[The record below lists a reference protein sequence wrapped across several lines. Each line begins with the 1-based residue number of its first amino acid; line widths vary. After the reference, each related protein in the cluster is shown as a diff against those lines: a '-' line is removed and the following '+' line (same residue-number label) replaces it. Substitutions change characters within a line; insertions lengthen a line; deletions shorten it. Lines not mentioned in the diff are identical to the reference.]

1 MKQGIKKTAIIGMI
15 AIGVIV
21 SVYIGVH
28 TYGNCIIIEK
38 YAQGYEKNEFGD
50 YCRSDSRHTFAV
62 HKASLFSLFTNLS
75 IAESEGTV
83 DIIIWVD
90 LFGNIKGIGTV
101 ITTEDSTYQI
111 LLDRDFNA
119 LEQED
124 EDILEEFSQ
133 SIAEM
138 KYIAHREWD
147 I

>member
-1 MKQGIKKTAIIGMI
+1 M
-15 AIGVIV
+15 
-21 SVYIGVH
+21 
-28 TYGNCIIIEK
+28 
-38 YAQGYEKNEFGD
+38 
-50 YCRSDSRHTFAV
+50 
-62 HKASLFSLFTNLS
+62 FSLFTNLS
-75 IAESEGTV
+75 IAESEGNV

-124 EDILEEFSQ
+124 EDILEELSQ